1 MSERLEGAIA
11 AVGAPDAE
19 VGRAVQARLDLK
31 TKPRGSLGGLERL
44 AVRIASIQRS
54 EAPSLGRPVV
64 IVCAADHGVAAEGVS
79 AFPSS
84 VTAQMVANYAAGGA
98 AVSVLARHAGAGL
111 VVVDCGVAEPL
122 PVPGVLDRRIA
133 AGTASMLAG
142 PAMTREQAIQSLAA
156 GIALADEQLGE
167 AGVVALG
174 EMGIGN
180 STAAAALTCALT
192 GADPA
197 LACGRGTGLDDEGL
211 ARKIDVVTRALAA
224 NGLAARRTSGVW
236 PATCGSDPGVAG
248 LTPEIAE
255 RPDPIA
261 VLAAVGGFEL
271 GVLAGL
277 AIGAAGRHIPVLV
290 DGYPASAAVLVAAA
304 LAPELPHSLIAAHR
318 SSEPGHRI
326 VLEALG
332 LHPLLDLE
340 LRLGEGSGA
349 ALALPLLG
357 AALKIL
363 DEMATF
369 ESAGVDDSGR

>member
-1 MSERLEGAIA
+1 VSERLERALA
-11 AVGAPDAE
+11 AVTEPDAE

-54 EAPSLGRPVV
+54 ESPALGTPVV

-79 AFPSS
+79 AFPAS

-98 AVSVLARHAGAGL
+98 AVSVLARHAGARL

-122 PVPGVLDRRIA
+122 PVAGVLDRRLG
-133 AGTASMLAG
+133 AGTASMLRG
-142 PAMTREQAIQSLAA
+142 PAMTREQAIQALET
-156 GIALADEQLGE
+156 GIALAEEQLDG

-192 GADPA
+192 GAAPA
-197 LACGRGTGLDDEGL
+197 EACGRGTGLDDEGL
-211 ARKIDVVTRALAA
+211 ARKVDVVTRALEAS
-224 NGLAARRTSGVW
+224 GTSRSELD
-236 PATCGSDPGVAG
+236 A
-248 LTPEIAE
+248 IH
-255 RPDPIA
+255 

-271 GVLAGL
+271 GVLAGI
-277 AIGAAGRHIPVLV
+277 AIGAAGRNVPVLV

-304 LAPELPHSLIAAHR
+304 LAPALPRSLIAAHR
-318 SSEPGHRI
+318 SSEPGHAI
-326 VLEALG
+326 VLDALG

-357 AALKIL
+357 AALAIL
-363 DEMATF
+363 EEMATF

>member
-54 EAPSLGRPVV
+54 ETPSLGRPVV

-142 PAMTREQAIQSLAA
+142 PAMTRDQAIQALAT

-224 NGLAARRTSGVW
+224 NGLNTGVW
-236 PATCGSDPGVAG
+236 PATCGSDPGIEGV
-248 LTPEIAE
+248 TPGIAD
-255 RPDPIA
+255 RPDPID